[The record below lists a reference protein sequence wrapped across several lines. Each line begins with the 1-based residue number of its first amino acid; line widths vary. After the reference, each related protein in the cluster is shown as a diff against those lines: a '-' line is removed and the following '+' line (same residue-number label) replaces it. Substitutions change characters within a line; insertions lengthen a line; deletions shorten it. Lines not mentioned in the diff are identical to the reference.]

1 MNIIETK
8 NNLKDELIALLER
21 SAEPIQLKTI
31 SKALKLYSDTDE
43 YFIMKDILND
53 LIQNNI
59 VSKSAR
65 RRYSLKN
72 VNYSNSMVGTLEI
85 SRNYGYVIPSN
96 SNTKKV
102 IIKFDD
108 FNDALVGDEVEVS
121 IYKRKIKKVYGKIT
135 KVVTRAKHIIKGK
148 LEFIDTAFYLV
159 PQKDKYQHLFPI
171 KEENIAGAKHGDEIE
186 AEFQDWDYNA
196 NLPIFKITKV
206 YSKISG
212 NASLYDRL
220 LTEFDLPQNFSDEI
234 LKEAEQ
240 KKLPSSTKT
249 YKNRLDLRKEVTFT
263 IDPDDAK
270 DFDDALSINEL
281 KNGNYEIGIHIA
293 DVSNYVEEN
302 SIIDIEARER
312 GNSTYLADRVVPM
325 LPEILSNNLCSLVPN
340 RLRFAYSVILEIDK
354 KLKIHNYTI
363 SETLIKSNKRFTYDE
378 ALSIIDDEENE
389 NKFSKELKLLNDI
402 AIKLR
407 HERFK
412 HGGIDFETS
421 EIRFKLD
428 ENKEPVEVKLKKP
441 TKSTQL
447 VEEMMLLANKIVANH
462 FNVLTKQYELS
473 QPLPA
478 IYRVHEDPEP
488 KILKETIEFI
498 SSFGKKF
505 QSKNINSAYMNDI
518 LHYFKDKPEKDIVNK
533 MLVKSMTKAYYDN
546 YNHGHYGLGFD
557 DYTHFTS
564 PIRRYADLIVHR
576 LLKEYGQSKPNY
588 NRINNLKILTK
599 SVGKSISITE
609 RKSIDAERASNKQTQ
624 SLIMKNHI
632 GEEFN
637 GTVTGLLAY
646 GVFVQVDDLYSEGML
661 HIKEINDDYYN
672 HDEKQHVFIGKSKKN
687 IIRIGSRIRVKV
699 VNVNIKKRFIDFSYI
714 KLINP
719 KRF

>member
-8 NNLKDELIALLER
+8 NYLKDELIALLER

-31 SKALKLYSDTDE
+31 SKSLKLYSDSEE
-43 YFIMKDILND
+43 YFILKDILNE
-53 LIQNNI
+53 LIQTNVI
-59 VSKSAR
+59 SKSAR

-72 VNYSNSMVGTLEI
+72 IEYSDKYIGELKV
-85 SRNYGYVIPSN
+85 SRNYGFIVPDN
-96 SNTKKV
+96 SNIKK
-102 IIKFDD
+102 IIINFDD
-108 FNDALVGDEVEVS
+108 FEDALVGDEVEVD
-121 IYKRKIKKVYGKIT
+121 IYKRKIKKVYGKVT
-135 KVVTRAKHIIKGK
+135 KIIKRANHKIKGK

-159 PQKDKYQHLFPI
+159 PQKREYQYLFPI
-171 KEENIAGAKHGDEIE
+171 SEENIAGANHGDEIE
-186 AEFQDWDYNA
+186 ADFQYWDYNSK
-196 NLPIFKITKV
+196 LPIFKVTKV
-206 YSKISG
+206 YTKIAG
-212 NASLYDRL
+212 NASLYDRI
-220 LTEFDLPQNFSDEI
+220 LTEFDLPDDFSEEV
-234 LKEAEQ
+234 LKAAEG
-240 KKLPSSTKT
+240 KELPSSKKV
-249 YKNRLDLRKEVTFT
+249 YKNRLDLRKEVSFT

-270 DFDDALSINEL
+270 DYDDALSIKEL
-281 KNGNYEIGIHIA
+281 NNGNYEIGIHIA
-293 DVSNYVEEN
+293 DVSHYIEEN

-340 RLRFAYSVILEIDK
+340 KLRFAHSVILEIDK
-354 KLKIHNYTI
+354 KLKIQNYEIVETI
-363 SETLIKSNKRFTYDE
+363 IKSKKRFTYDE
-378 ALSIIDDEENE
+378 ALKIIDEEGTE
-389 NKFSKELKLLNDI
+389 SKFGKELKLLNEI

-407 HERFK
+407 KERFK
-412 HGGIDFETS
+412 SGGIDFETS

-473 QPLPA
+473 QALPA

-576 LLKEYGQSKPNY
+576 LLKEYGSSKPKY
-588 NRINNLKILTK
+588 DRINNLNILTK
-599 SVGKSISITE
+599 SIGKSISITE

-646 GVFVQVDDLYSEGML
+646 GLFVQVDDLYSEGML

-687 IIRIGSRIRVKV
+687 IIRIGSRIKVKV
-699 VNVNIKKRFIDFSYI
+699 INVNIKKRFIDFSFI
-714 KLINP
+714 K
-719 KRF
+719 FVD